1 MKKVISSLRNN
12 LTKTQYN
19 FKINIGDEK
28 MLKREVY
35 LSRIRGFYDSD
46 LVKILVGIRRCGK
59 SVILNQIV
67 DEIKEKGIE
76 DDHIIYVNFELVE
89 YEELQDYRKL
99 NKYIKDNIKDDKIY
113 YIFLD
118 EIQRVEKFETVVNSL
133 RASLSNI
140 SIFITGSNSKLLSNE
155 LSTVLSGRYVLFNI
169 YPLSYKEFTELSLK
183 NPRSEETFWNF
194 VKWGGLPNRVQF
206 TDEVNIKDYLHSVF
220 DSIILRDVVERLG
233 LKDIVLFNLLLQYVV
248 DTTGREFSADN
259 VIKYLKNE
267 GRSIS
272 TETLYIYLDAL
283 CKALIINKIY
293 RYDIH
298 GKAILKTLNKYYM
311 TDLGIAQIKNN
322 NFEINKSF
330 AIENVVYNELLERG
344 YDVYI
349 GKTKKGKIDF
359 IATKTDEKIYIQVT
373 YLLDSEK
380 VIEREFGA
388 FEALNDDVPKYVL
401 SLDKE
406 DLSRNG
412 IIHKNI
418 IEWLLEK

>member
-1 MKKVISSLRNN
+1 
-12 LTKTQYN
+12 
-19 FKINIGDEK
+19 
-28 MLKREVY
+28 MLKRETY
-35 LSRIRGFYDSD
+35 LSRIRGFYKSD

-59 SVILNQIV
+59 SVILKQIV
-67 DEIKEKGIE
+67 DELKEMKVTE
-76 DDHIIYVNFELVE
+76 DHIIYVNFELVE
-89 YEELQDYRKL
+89 YEDLRDYKKL
-99 NKYIKDNIKDDKIY
+99 NKYIKDKIKDDKIY
-113 YIFLD
+113 YVFLD
-118 EIQRVEKFETVVNSL
+118 EIQRVEKFELVVNSL
-133 RASLSNI
+133 RASLSNV

-183 NPRSEETFWNF
+183 DPKSEETFWNF
-194 VKWGGLPNRVQF
+194 VKWGGLPNRVEF

-233 LKDIVLFNLLLQYVV
+233 LKDIVLFNLLLQYII

-259 VIKYLKNE
+259 VIKFLKNE
-267 GRSIS
+267 GRSVS

-322 NFEINKSF
+322 NFEINKTF

-349 GKTKKGKIDF
+349 GKTKKGEIDF
-359 IATKTDEKIYIQVT
+359 IATKTDEKIYFQVT
-373 YLLDSEK
+373 YLLDSDK

-388 FEALNDDVPKYVL
+388 FKDVNEDVPKYIL
-401 SLDKE
+401 SLDKK
-406 DLSRNG
+406 DLSKDG
-412 IIHKNI
+412 IMHKNI
-418 IEWLLEK
+418 IDWLLEK

>member
-1 MKKVISSLRNN
+1 
-12 LTKTQYN
+12 
-19 FKINIGDEK
+19 

-35 LSRIRGFYDSD
+35 LSRIRGFYDSN

-67 DEIKEKGIE
+67 EEIKDKGVNE
-76 DDHIIYVNFELVE
+76 NHIIYVNFELVE
-89 YEELQDYRKL
+89 FEELQDYKKL
-99 NKYIKDNIKDDKIY
+99 NKYIKDSIKDDKIY
-113 YIFLD
+113 YVFLD

-140 SIFITGSNSKLLSNE
+140 SIFITGSNSKLLSKE

-169 YPLSYKEFTELSLK
+169 YPLSYKEFTELSSK
-183 NPRSEETFWNF
+183 DPNNEETFWNF

-206 TDEVNIKDYLHSVF
+206 NDEINIKDYLHSVF

-259 VIKYLKNE
+259 IINFLKTE
-267 GRSIS
+267 GRSVS
-272 TETLYIYLDAL
+272 TETLYNYLDAL

-349 GKTKKGKIDF
+349 GKTKKGEIDF
-359 IATKTDEKIYIQVT
+359 IATKTDEKMYIQVA
-373 YLLDSEK
+373 YFLDNDK

-388 FEALNDDVPKYVL
+388 FEELSDDVPKYVL

-406 DLSRNG
+406 NLSRNG

>member
-1 MKKVISSLRNN
+1 
-12 LTKTQYN
+12 
-19 FKINIGDEK
+19 

-67 DEIKEKGIE
+67 DEIKEKGVE
-76 DDHIIYVNFELVE
+76 ENHIIYINFELIE
-89 YEELQDYRKL
+89 YEELQDYKKL
-99 NKYIKDNIKDDKIY
+99 NKYIKDNIKDNKMY

-118 EIQRVEKFETVVNSL
+118 EIQRVDKFETVVNSL
-133 RASLSNI
+133 RASLKNI

-169 YPLSYKEFTELSLK
+169 YPLSYKEFTELTK
-183 NPRSEETFWNF
+183 KDAKSEETFWDF
-194 VKWGGLPNRVQF
+194 VKWGGLPNRTQF
-206 TDEVNIKDYLHSVF
+206 TDENNIKDYLHSVF

-248 DTTGREFSADN
+248 DTTGREFSAEN
-259 VIKYLKNE
+259 IIKYLKSE
-267 GRSIS
+267 GKSIS
-272 TETLYIYLDAL
+272 TETLYVYLDAL
-283 CKALIINKIY
+283 CKALIIKKIY

-322 NFEINKSF
+322 NFEINKCF

-349 GKTKKGKIDF
+349 GKTRKGEIDF
-359 IATKTDEKIYIQVT
+359 IATKTDEKAYFQVA
-373 YLLDSEK
+373 YSLENES

-388 FEALNDDVPKYVL
+388 YNGINDDVPKYVL
-401 SLDKE
+401 SLDKK

-418 IEWLLEK
+418 IDWLLEK

>member
-1 MKKVISSLRNN
+1 
-12 LTKTQYN
+12 
-19 FKINIGDEK
+19 
-28 MLKREVY
+28 MLKRETY

-67 DEIKEKGIE
+67 DEIKEKGVKE
-76 DDHIIYVNFELVE
+76 DHIIYINFELVE
-89 YEELQDYRKL
+89 YEELQDYKKL
-99 NKYIKDNIKDDKIY
+99 NQYIKENMKDDKIHY
-113 YIFLD
+113 VFLD
-118 EIQRVEKFETVVNSL
+118 EIQRVDKFEIVVNSL
-133 RASLSNI
+133 RASLKNI

-169 YPLSYKEFTELSLK
+169 YPLSYKEFTELTEK
-183 NPRSEETFWNF
+183 DPKSEETFWDF
-194 VKWGGLPNRVQF
+194 VKWGGLPNRTQF
-206 TDEVNIKDYLHSVF
+206 TNESNIKDYLHSVF

-259 VIKYLKNE
+259 IIKYLKSE
-267 GRSIS
+267 GKSVS
-272 TETLYIYLDAL
+272 TETLYIYLEAL
-283 CKALIINKIY
+283 CKALIIKKIY

-344 YDVYI
+344 YEVYI
-349 GKTKKGKIDF
+349 GKTKEGEIDF
-359 IATKTDEKIYIQVT
+359 IATKTDEKLYFQVA
-373 YLLDSEK
+373 YLLENES

-388 FEALNDDVPKYVL
+388 FDVVKDECPKYVL

-418 IEWLLEK
+418 IDWLIEK